1 MEIKKIAIGCDHA
14 GFPYKNSIVELLRE
28 KGIEVKDFGT
38 HSEDSVDYPDFVHP
52 VSEHVEHEE
61 ADLGVVL
68 CGSGNGVAMTA
79 NKHQGIRCALCWN
92 ERVAELAREH
102 NNANVIAIPMRFV
115 SEFLALR
122 MVEKFISAEFEG
134 GRHERRVGKIPIN
147 C

>member
-14 GFPYKNSIVELLRE
+14 GFPYKKSIIELLQE

-38 HSEDSVDYPDFVHP
+38 YSEDSVDYPDFVHP
-52 VSEHVEHEE
+52 VSEHVESKE

-92 ERVAELAREH
+92 ERVAELARAH

-115 SEFLALR
+115 SEFLALQ
-122 MVEKFISAEFEG
+122 MVEKFIGAEFEG